1 MFTSFYRGKNAINIQ
16 GTGLGLHIVRRYVD
30 LIHGDI
36 RLESTLGKGSTIT
49 VDLPDLSGYIEQ

>member
-36 RLESTLGKGSTIT
+36 RLESILGKGSTVT
-49 VDLPDLSGYIEQ
+49 VDLPDLSGYIES